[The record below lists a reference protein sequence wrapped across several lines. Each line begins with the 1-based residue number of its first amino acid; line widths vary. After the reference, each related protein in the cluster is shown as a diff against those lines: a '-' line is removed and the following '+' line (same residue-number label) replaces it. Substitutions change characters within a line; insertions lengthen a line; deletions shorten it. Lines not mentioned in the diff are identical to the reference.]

1 MASAR
6 IRIDFP
12 ERRSIGIGKVEL
24 LEGVEACGSLA
35 EAARRM
41 HMSYRRA
48 WLLLEDMNKSFAQ
61 PVSKASVGGRGGGG
75 VQLTEFGQK
84 LVKAYRE
91 LEEVVKPLVE
101 AKFGG
106 VMVSAESTDKP
117 RRGSIKPRAKNR

>member
-6 IRIDFP
+6 IRIDF
-12 ERRSIGIGKVEL
+12 EQRRSFGVGKVEL
-24 LEGVEACGSLA
+24 LEGVAACGSLA

-41 HMSYRRA
+41 KMSYRRA

-61 PVSKASVGGRGGGG
+61 PVAKANVGGRGGGG

-91 LEEVVKPLVE
+91 LEEELAPLVE
-101 AKFGG
+101 AKFGS
-106 VMVSAESTDKP
+106 VMVSGEGAEIVK
-117 RRGSIKPRAKNR
+117 RASIKPRPKSR